1 MWTRLS
7 ACSVDQREYFGALT
21 IVLKENS
28 HVGSLRPSQN
38 CQLNFLVIHTTML
51 EMSAIVDKN
60 FALLGRQKKLFW
72 CIDFSYSGK

>member
-28 HVGSLRPSQN
+28 LAGKLRPSQD
-38 CQLNFLVIHTTML
+38 CQFNYIAIDIAIDIAMF
-51 EMSAIVDKN
+51 EMSYNVDKN
-60 FALLGRQKKLFW
+60 LALIGRQKTILV
-72 CIDFSYSGK
+72 Y